1 MLAYQNGERM
11 RDAAADGPGRQAED
25 QRQLLDQFLRSH
37 LGGQKNTGELT
48 TRGNLTRKT
57 MYLIEGKAKISTP

>member
-1 MLAYQNGERM
+1 M

-37 LGGQKNTGELT
+37 LGGQKNGELT

-57 MYLIEGKAKISTP
+57 SYLIEGNVKISAS